1 MRAKT
6 QPNCGL
12 GPAAVWIDVVLF
24 ESEQPTQATSAAD
37 FPAGP
42 WNLRQSQVDANNSD
56 PVHFTNTL
64 YGSAPLRM
72 RFQAKTRARRGDYNN
87 RRIVE
92 NDPEVADDLLKF
104 R

>member
-1 MRAKT
+1 MQKRSRIV
-6 QPNCGL
+6 GL
-12 GPAAVWIDVVLF
+12 VLLLFGLMSFFSSLSNPPRPPA
-24 ESEQPTQATSAAD
+24 QPTSRRAH
-37 FPAGP
+37 GIYVE
-42 WNLRQSQVDANNSD
+42 SQVDANNSD

-87 RRIVE
+87 RRIVG